1 MHLRQTF
8 VIVRPMASLNKA
20 ILPGGAAGNRAVRDS
35 ERIGLF
41 LKGRP
46 AFRMGRIAHG
56 KRHRIIRHHKKKGGS
71 RSQARRKTPATVGDV
86 ASG

>member
-41 LKGRP
+41 FKRRP
-46 AFRMGRIAHG
+46 SCRMGRIAHG
-56 KRHRIIRHHKKKGGS
+56 TRHRMIRHHKKKGG
-71 RSQARRKTPATVGDV
+71 RRLKARRKTPATVGDV